1 VAEAQL
7 GAAKASLAVAEEQV
21 RVQEANEA
29 RAKTMADYTAI
40 AAPFSG
46 LITKRYADRGAMIQA
61 GTASQTQ
68 AMPVVRLSQVDRLRL
83 ILPAPESVVPQIR
96 IGRHVKIKVPALDQS
111 FEGLVARFTGKVDPA
126 TRTMETEVDVANP
139 RRLLKAGMYAD
150 LSLEL
155 KNSALTV
162 PVLAVSRKD
171 KKASVMIVNAQNR
184 LEQREVMIGLES
196 PASVEIVSGLEEN
209 ELVVIGNQSQL
220 KPGQVVTPKEVVTGG
235 EKGGR

>member
-1 VAEAQL
+1 
-7 GAAKASLAVAEEQV
+7 
-21 RVQEANEA
+21 
-29 RAKTMADYTAI
+29 
-40 AAPFSG
+40 
-46 LITKRYADRGAMIQA
+46 MIQA

-83 ILPAPESVVPQIR
+83 ILPAPESVVPQIQ

-111 FEGLVARFTGKVDPA
+111 FDGLVARFTGKVDPA

-139 RRLLKAGMYAD
+139 RRLLKPGMYAYAD

-155 KNSALTV
+155 KNSTLTV

-171 KKASVMIVNAQNR
+171 KKASVLVVNAQKR
-184 LEQREVMIGLES
+184 LEQREVLIGLES
-196 PASVEIVSGLEEN
+196 PAKVEIVSGLEEN

-220 KPGQVVTPKEVVTGG
+220 RSGQVVTPKELATGG
-235 EKGGR
+235 AKGGR